1 VKHEKSTIPSF
12 DSSDD
17 HITDLC
23 SNGRT
28 LSVGSVSIETVNKT
42 PDVAVLEARL
52 HEIKDMDRSNLSKDE
67 KRALRE
73 EVRSIRTELINSNQG
88 VYISFG
94 ALVIII
100 LLLVIIF

>member
-1 VKHEKSTIPSF
+1 MKKVLFLLLTVLMIASQTYAQTEGPSV
-12 DSSDD
+12 SE
-17 HITDLC
+17 
-23 SNGRT
+23 
-28 LSVGSVSIETVNKT
+28 VSIETLNNT

>member
-1 VKHEKSTIPSF
+1 MKKVLFLLLTVLMIASQTYAQTEGPSV
-12 DSSDD
+12 SEA
-17 HITDLC
+17 
-23 SNGRT
+23 
-28 LSVGSVSIETVNKT
+28 SIETLNNT